1 MDWSDDAM
9 NYLAHTLLSKNH
21 IEYQLGNL
29 LADPLKGKA
38 WDGCTQHHRD
48 GIAMHKA
55 IDIFTD
61 SHINVSKA
69 KNYLDHAELK
79 GYLKGVVMDILFDHY
94 ITKHWDSFV
103 RMDRESFIQSF
114 YRQADK
120 HRPQLPITGQEFIR
134 RLIRYDFFHLY
145 RDFTTLTH
153 VFKKFDQRLSVNV
166 LAKEST
172 SDYLPII
179 KSHYDEIEREF
190 LLFFPELIE
199 FFLAESGAG
208 DSECYFK

>member
-1 MDWSDDAM
+1 M
-9 NYLAHTLLSKNH
+9 NYLAHTLISKNY
-21 IEYQLGNL
+21 IDYQLGNL

-38 WDGCTQHHRD
+38 WEGCTQHHLD

-55 IDIFTD
+55 IDVFTD
-61 SHINVSKA
+61 NHVHVANA
-69 KNYLDHAELK
+69 KKYFGS

-94 ITKHWDSFV
+94 ITKHWECFV
-103 RMDRESFIQSF
+103 GMDRENFIQSF
-114 YRQADK
+114 YRQAGK
-120 HRPQLPITGQEFIR
+120 HQFQLPIAGKEFIR

-153 VFKKFDQRLSVNV
+153 VFKKFDQRLSKNI

-179 KSHYDEIEREF
+179 KFHYDEIEREF

-199 FFLAESGAG
+199 FFLQESRAG
-208 DSECYFK
+208 ESEHYFVIN